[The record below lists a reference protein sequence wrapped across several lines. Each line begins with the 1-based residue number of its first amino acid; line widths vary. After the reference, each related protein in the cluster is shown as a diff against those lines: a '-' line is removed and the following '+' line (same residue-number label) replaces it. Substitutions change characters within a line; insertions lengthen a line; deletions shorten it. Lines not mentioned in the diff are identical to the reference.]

1 MRPTPALI
9 PLPPTAGGA
18 IPLSTSPFWIGSA
31 ASCTLRLY
39 LPGIAGHHAAVLERE
54 DGFWLASG
62 PGASPVPTVD
72 GTAAA
77 AELRLSH
84 GSVIEI
90 APAARYRFDSG
101 EPRPS
106 DEEAPEPPAP
116 VFSDAP
122 PPRRRRRRSLTKAQQ
137 RRIRFAVAA
146 GAATVIVIGLVA
158 AAIYLLLRGI

>member
-1 MRPTPALI
+1 VRTTPALI

-31 ASCTLRLY
+31 AGCTLRLY

-84 GSVIEI
+84 GAVIEI

-101 EPRPS
+101 EPPPS
-106 DEEAPEPPAP
+106 EELEPPAP

-122 PPRRRRRRSLTKAQQ
+122 APRRRRRRGLTKAQK

-146 GAATVIVIGLVA
+146 GAAAVIVVGLVA
-158 AAIYLLLRGI
+158 AAVYLLLRGF